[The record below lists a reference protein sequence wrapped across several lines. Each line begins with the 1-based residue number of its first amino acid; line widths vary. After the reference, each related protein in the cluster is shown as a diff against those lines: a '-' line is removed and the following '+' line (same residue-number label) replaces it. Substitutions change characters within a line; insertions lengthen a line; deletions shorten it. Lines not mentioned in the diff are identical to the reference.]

1 MYNKNKNSCISQM
14 TEEERREES
23 KKIQIEIEKLQ
34 QKELNENDMRRLMSL
49 IKKLKD
55 VEEPPEFD
63 VEAGW
68 KDFTENYMPKVE
80 KYIVDREI
88 EKARKY
94 MYRRLFIKKVTDFAI
109 MVGFTVIFTVI
120 AIGRSGFVN
129 YNYFNSKEMNII
141 SSKSMERIQQDIE
154 DEYMSLERES
164 GTKVAKLN
172 LDTSKYALQ
181 RCGSSKKYIS
191 IEYLNKHTQEG
202 VIFFVFN
209 HKPNNG
215 EFNIEKDD
223 IVETYMF
230 QDIEY
235 DIIKNQKRYDVS
247 WNKDSIYYVLQNC
260 DNIKECKK
268 IIESISY

>member
-109 MVGFTVIFTVI
+109 IVGFTVIFTVI

-141 SSKSMERIQQDIE
+141 SNKSKERIQNNVDK
-154 DEYMSLERES
+154 EYATLESES
-164 GTKVAKLN
+164 GAKVAKLN
-172 LDTSKYALQ
+172 LNIDKYVLQ
-181 RCGSSKKYIS
+181 RCGSSKRYIS
-191 IEYLNKHTQEG
+191 LEYLNIFTQENA
-202 VIFFVFN
+202 IFFIFK
-209 HKPNNG
+209 HKPGAG

-223 IVETYMF
+223 VIETYVYN
-230 QDIEY
+230 DISY
-235 DIIKNQKRYDVS
+235 DIIENQKRYDIS
-247 WNKDSIYYVLQNC
+247 WDKDSIYYVLQNC
-260 DNIKECKK
+260 NSVEECKK